1 MFLFFFFFALKRTGK
16 AFIMFRFKHK
26 TVYYS
31 ALQNRT
37 QAYSHKHNQCV
48 HCCLAE
54 STDVK
59 HEQAGFW
66 LERKNS
72 ETCSEIYFK
81 MKCIAVTSMAMFR
94 Q

>member
-1 MFLFFFFFALKRTGK
+1 
-16 AFIMFRFKHK
+16 MFRFKHK
-26 TVYYS
+26 TVYS
-31 ALQNRT
+31 GALQNRT

-48 HCCLAE
+48 HSCLAE

-59 HEQAGFW
+59 HEALGVASRLVFG
-66 LERKNS
+66 LKEKYS

-81 MKCIAVTSMAMFR
+81 MKCIAVTSMAMFT

>member
-1 MFLFFFFFALKRTGK
+1 ML
-16 AFIMFRFKHK
+16 
-26 TVYYS
+26 Y
-31 ALQNRT
+31 RT

-59 HEQAGFW
+59 HEALGVASRLVSQ
-66 LERKNS
+66 NS